1 MDFRNFLS
9 INFTNVLNVKYQQS
23 SCKLFEKIY
32 RTNEEMRK
40 DRYVFILLI
49 LFICPPSFSQKQLDY
64 RQIKVSSGDTMIA
77 NLNQYLYIFKDST
90 NELTFNQIS
99 QKKLQSKFIPFDKF
113 KKGNPRF
120 LRNQV
125 YWAKLTLSN
134 KSNRNHW
141 ILYAGKGSIIEL
153 YSPDKKGNYVKKI
166 NGRLVSR
173 SERDISQLIVE
184 STYKFH
190 LHITSSGTT
199 DIYIKLKGKIF
210 SPGFNIKLEPPYR
223 YLTKESQLNYFQSI
237 FHGALWIILLY
248 NVILFIIVRDKTY
261 LYYTAY
267 IFSYS
272 IYYLGYYDFLA
283 EYPLFQTYVAI
294 VSLQLSM
301 VFYFL
306 FMKLFVNAKSIIP
319 KWSRVI
325 NVWLYIKSLL
335 VFIVFIYIYNTLD
348 LIKAEPYLLLIILFD
363 VILFIITF
371 VILFLT
377 RNSLA
382 RYFVAGSFFLML
394 GWGLSAFSF
403 VGWLK
408 IGINENYFSQGGL
421 FLELVL
427 FSVGLGYRERKN
439 EQEKRLAQEENARIL
454 KEQNITLERK
464 VKERTIEITEKNEEL
479 MMQKEEILTQRDALQ
494 ERGEELQFAYNQ
506 ITDSVRYAQTI
517 QNAILPFEQKIKRVF
532 EDYFI
537 IFYPKDIVSGDF
549 YWFNTIEDGDN
560 VKAVV
565 SAIDC
570 TGHGVP
576 GAFMSMIGNTLLN
589 ETINEKRIFDPAEVL
604 TRLHDKIRQD
614 LRQAETNNSD
624 GMDMAL
630 CVVEQ
635 MPDQQYKLTF
645 SGAKRPLYYIHEGEL
660 EQLKADRFSIGGE
673 VYEDERERIF
683 TNKEIM
689 LDKGDMFYLLTD
701 GFGDTPGMD
710 RKRFGSRNIK
720 KMITGAKDLS
730 MPAQKENFEKTLA
743 NHMGDQEARDDVTFL
758 GFKI

>member
-1 MDFRNFLS
+1 MLKKSIPIFL
-9 INFTNVLNVKYQQS
+9 FLYL
-23 SCKLFEKIY
+23 C
-32 RTNEEMRK
+32 
-40 DRYVFILLI
+40 
-49 LFICPPSFSQKQLDY
+49 ICLSLFSQTSLRDKYILVT
-64 RQIKVSSGDTMIA
+64 KGDSTYS
-77 NLNQYLYIFKDST
+77 NLNKYLYILEDST
-90 NELTFNQIS
+90 NNIEFSQIIGDS
-99 QKKLQSKFIPFDKF
+99 NKHKFTSYRNYKKA
-113 KKGNPRF
+113 NTRF
-120 LRNQV
+120 TRNKT
-125 YWAKLTLSN
+125 YWAKLVLKNQSD
-134 KSNRNHW
+134 RNHW
-141 ILYAGKGSIIEL
+141 ILYAGRGSLLEL
-153 YSPDKKGNYVKKI
+153 HYRDENGVYRTKI
-166 NGRLVSR
+166 NGSLVAGR
-173 SERDISQLIVE
+173 KRDVKTFIVE
-184 STYKFH
+184 SLYKFNV
-190 LHITSSGTT
+190 LLKPNKPVVFYLKIQGKFYNPRYALKLQNSN
-199 DIYIKLKGKIF
+199 IYE
-210 SPGFNIKLEPPYR
+210 SEES
-223 YLTKESQLNYFQSI
+223 YLIIIQSI
-237 FHGALWIILLY
+237 FQGALWIIILY
-248 NVILFIIVRDKTY
+248 NIILFLIVKDKTY
-261 LYYTAY
+261 LFYVFYVLM
-267 IFSYS
+267 YS
-272 IYYLGYYDFLA
+272 LYYLGYYDFLNN
-283 EYPLFQTYVAI
+283 YPYTQVFVAMLSSEF
-294 VSLQLSM
+294 SL

-306 FMKLFVNAKSIIP
+306 FMQLFVNAKVILGRWN
-319 KWSRVI
+319 KVI
-325 NVWLYIKSLL
+325 NTWIIIKLIFVFGLFIFVFNTLNLVDVDIFLLAILL
-335 VFIVFIYIYNTLD
+335 VDVIFFIVTFI
-348 LIKAEPYLLLIILFD
+348 
-363 VILFIITF
+363 
-371 VILFLT
+371 FLVK
-377 RNSLA
+377 SKSILA
-382 RYFVAGSFFLML
+382 RYFVIGSFLLML
-394 GWGLSAFSF
+394 GWALSVLSFFGLIT
-403 VGWLK
+403 VDQ
-408 IGINENYFSQGGL
+408 NENYFSQGGL

-454 KEQNITLERK
+454 KEQNVTLERK

-479 MMQKEEILTQRDALQ
+479 MVQKEEILTQRDALQ

-549 YWFNTIEDGDN
+549 YWFNTIDDSEYP
-560 VKAVV
+560 KAVV

-635 MPDQQYKLTF
+635 MPDQNYKLTF

-683 TNKEIM
+683 TNKEII
-689 LDKGDMFYLLTD
+689 LNKGDMFYMLTD

-720 KMITGAKDLS
+720 KMISAAKDLS
-730 MPAQKENFEKTLA
+730 MPDQKENFEQTLA